1 MTQIKLLFKCEICSK
16 PILFCPR
23 FHHHQTHH
31 HRTAEFLSADCGV
44 LVGVDEED
52 IASGAVGDFVRLN
65 LAVVVLVQ
73 LLEVGV

>member
-23 FHHHQTHH
+23 FHHH
-31 HRTAEFLSADCGV
+31 RTAEFLSADCGV
-44 LVGVDEED
+44 LVGVDEAD